1 MDQIGGK
8 MVVPT
13 NQKFLLSG
21 LMMESNAQH
30 DDSPMISSINDGL
43 FWSILV
49 HIMGDPTTPP

>member
-1 MDQIGGK
+1 MDQNGGK

-21 LMMESNAQH
+21 LMMESNAQQ